1 MNYEDCR
8 YPFGSPLTKVEQ
20 SNRSPKQAFVLG
32 VYASAVHARWS
43 GPAGELLVAA
53 LAVASEPEIFWRG
66 DPVQS
71 TKIISQILIPPEL
84 GYLKPAPNANNGPSG
99 RALDELIL
107 TPLHLNRDNT
117 WLCDLIP
124 YSLANDNQLRV
135 ITEKYLPLVDQ
146 YDLPIPSIPPVPVQ
160 LTDSD
165 RRSAILTELEA
176 SQAETLILLGDKPI
190 QWFLDYYLDTKINRL
205 ADFTDN
211 YGSSRI
217 LQINGRHY
225 SVYAFA
231 HPRQIAG
238 LGFHNGK
245 WFDLHQQWLA
255 SQS

>member
-1 MNYEDCR
+1 MKYEGCL
-8 YPFGSPLTKVEQ
+8 YPFGSPLKKVEQ
-20 SNRSPKQAFVLG
+20 FNRSSKKAFVLG
-32 VYASAVHARWS
+32 VYASAVHAQWS
-43 GPAGELLVAA
+43 GPTGELLVGA

-66 DPVQS
+66 DPVQAS
-71 TKIISQILIPPEL
+71 EIISQIPIPLEL
-84 GYLKPAPNANNGPSG
+84 GELKPATKANNGPSG

-124 YSLANDNQLRV
+124 YSLANENQLKV
-135 ITEKYLPLVDQ
+135 ITEKYLPLADQ
-146 YDLPIPSIPPVPVQ
+146 YDLPIPSIPPVPLQ
-160 LTDSD
+160 LTDTE

-190 QWFLDYYLDTKINRL
+190 QWFLDYFIDTKITRL
-205 ADFTDN
+205 ANFSDN
-211 YGSSRI
+211 YGRSRI
-217 LQINGRHY
+217 LQIKGRHY

-238 LGFHNGK
+238 LGFHSGK
-245 WFDLHQQWLA
+245 WFDLHQQWID